1 MGLVARWMC
10 RTENKIVARQDVVQ
24 ARMVRRTN
32 LLILQNVLPGD
43 RFTKRLRRGAQAG
56 VRVSFANYRLDA
68 YLCWETCPN
77 LLFFRGVEDQE
88 PKMSIADLIYEQ
100 VKALPNQL
108 AREGLDFAGF
118 LRERQ
123 DRAEWRD
130 APQPRTLASVW
141 VNSEDKVWDDV

>member
-24 ARMVRRTN
+24 VRMVRRTN

-43 RFTKRLRRGAQAG
+43 RFTKRLCRGAQAG
-56 VRVSFANYRLDA
+56 GEGVLCELSVRR
-68 YLCWETCPN
+68 
-77 LLFFRGVEDQE
+77 LFFRGVEDQE

-108 AREGLDFAGF
+108 AREVLDFAGF

-141 VNSEDKVWDDV
+141 DNSEDKVWDDV

>member
-1 MGLVARWMC
+1 MC
-10 RTENKIVARQDVVQ
+10 RTENKIVTRQDVVQ
-24 ARMVRRTN
+24 ARMVRRAN
-32 LLILQNVLPGD
+32 LLIVQNALPGD

-56 VRVSFANYRLDA
+56 GEVGVRVSFANYRLDA
-68 YLCWETCPN
+68 YPCWETCPN

-108 AREGLDFAGF
+108 AREVLDFAGF

-141 VNSEDKVWDDV
+141 DNSEDKVWDDV